1 MSESTI
7 YAGCN
12 CTCGYGSN
20 DWNEGEAGMA
30 SEPLRRVER
39 VVSTHDIT
47 WLLDLAKNEQLN
59 LDPPYQRKS
68 VWTTKD
74 RRFFMDTVFRN
85 YPSPAIFLHK
95 TIDDTTGN
103 TTYHVVDGKQRILT
117 VLLYVENRFALSDD
131 FGDTRFAGRR
141 WRDLD
146 PTARRLLWNYRLTI
160 EELDDASII
169 DVNDVFSRLN
179 KNANKLNAQELRH
192 ARFDGWLISFLE
204 EEATESVWRTFK
216 VRTAAK
222 EKRMSD
228 VQNISELA
236 AVILRKDISGFSQED
251 LDRLYADHD
260 APEAEET
267 EFDTEE
273 FREEFLQTRRV
284 LERLEE
290 SYQLVSRHAQPF
302 YNLYILWTALWRN
315 RLEETQ
321 LEAFAER
328 YESFM
333 NAVQALE
340 VNDANYGTPPVNAL
354 NDFDLQVAAYKAA
367 SVGATT
373 EEPQRRV
380 RLNALEAALF
390 PTAQLAANED

>member
-1 MSESTI
+1 M
-7 YAGCN
+7 G
-12 CTCGYGSN
+12 
-20 DWNEGEAGMA
+20 

-95 TIDDTTGN
+95 EIDDATGQ

-117 VLLYVENRFALSDD
+117 ILLYVDNKFALSDD

-146 PTARRLLWNYRLTI
+146 ATARRLLWNYRVTV

-192 ARFDGWLISFLE
+192 ARFDGWLINFLE
-204 EEATESVWRTFK
+204 EEATNPVWKTFK
-216 VRTAAK
+216 VRTTAK
-222 EKRMSD
+222 AKRMSD

-236 AVILRKDISGFSQED
+236 AIILQKDIAGFSQDD
-251 LDRLYADHD
+251 LDRLYAEHD

-267 EFDTEE
+267 EFDAEG
-273 FREEFLQTRRV
+273 FKADFLRVRQT
-284 LERLEE
+284 LERLET
-290 SYQLVSRHAQPF
+290 SFQLVSLYAQPF
-302 YNLYILWTALWRN
+302 YNLYVLWAALWRN
-315 RLEETQ
+315 KLEDSQ
-321 LEAFAER
+321 LDDFASR
-328 YESFM
+328 YKSFM
-333 NAVQALE
+333 QAVQALSME
-340 VNDANYGTPPVNAL
+340 DTSIGASPTNGLTG
-354 NDFDLQVAAYKAA
+354 FDLHVATYKAA

-373 EEPQRRV
+373 EEPQRRS

-390 PTAQLAANED
+390 PTAQPGANEDR